1 MTSAKTHDPTGAGL
15 SNDLARSGNP
25 IRAKDSSIVGEA
37 IKDMLEL
44 LGAEVVGPAATTTE
58 AERLLSEH
66 APDVALVDVH
76 LRGGELSYGLIARLH
91 EQGVP
96 VILVSGSSEFL
107 LPLLPVEAATILE
120 KPFSEEQLLAKV
132 VPAAC
137 AEVAPVRARP
147 PLVAPS
153 LRLIWPSGPRPQRKH
168 DHHTSLSSRTRAH
181 RSMRRQISVR

>member
-15 SNDLARSGNP
+15 SNDLSGLE
-25 IRAKDSSIVGEA
+25 ILLVEDSSIVGEA

-66 APDVALVDVH
+66 APDVALVDFH

-96 VILVSGSSEFL
+96 VILVSGSSESL
-107 LPLLPVEAATILE
+107 SLLPVEAATILE
-120 KPFSEEQLLAKV
+120 KPFSEEQLLA
-132 VPAAC
+132 
-137 AEVAPVRARP
+137 
-147 PLVAPS
+147 S
-153 LRLIWPSGPRPQRKH
+153 LRPLLAQKSPR
-168 DHHTSLSSRTRAH
+168 
-181 RSMRRQISVR
+181 